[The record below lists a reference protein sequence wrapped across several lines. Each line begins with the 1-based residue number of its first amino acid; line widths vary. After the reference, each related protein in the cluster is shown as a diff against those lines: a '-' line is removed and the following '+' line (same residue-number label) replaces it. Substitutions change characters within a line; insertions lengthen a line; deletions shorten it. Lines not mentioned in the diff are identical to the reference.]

1 MLKYNRLEFLIKG
14 AVFMLNSLV
23 SSDVNSNKEY
33 TALNTHDCQRKIY
46 YFFIQIVNSWQPDQ
60 VIDEFERMFLHL
72 SSASHPKNIE
82 ALNWILIEKNE
93 EIFQE
98 TLKRCIYILINNWN
112 INRNFEA
119 NQQLIQAIE
128 LSIQQNKHYISPSIN
143 CLRKWVNNFIQTQD
157 YQKIRHFALSHTQS
171 WTHRYESYLLTPSLL
186 NPDISQDQRKAA
198 IQLAQEIK
206 EKYKHDLAMYV
217 TRSESPASLSELQKN
232 PTQLGKEVITLIKKT
247 LSTQKL
253 ISYENQAKLFI
264 EQAKNWNYSI
274 FKEALLNYLM
284 LSSERQYP
292 ISYIR
297 DKFCQKLEKLESTYS
312 EQLMNKLMISRA
324 CQQLIQVLT
333 TENDQSPSSCFCLLA
348 SQNNHLTLI
357 LLLLKLIL
365 ISRSCQNYLD
375 QKIANLIHYYQGLEE
390 QKCQKFIQFLEI
402 FNLVFT
408 LFTTNL
414 QFHLVKVNPQDAP
427 NYQDL
432 DGYRLFCQL
441 KGPDLRQANL
451 KTANFNNQDLR
462 GADLRKT
469 DLKGREFIQAD
480 LRLANLSE
488 ANLSQSVLNEAR
500 LLIANLSLADLSGA
514 SLNKANLHRANL
526 QQANLIKACLTSA
539 QLNYT
544 NLSQAN
550 LSQANL
556 MAASCQQAD
565 FRNANLS
572 GANLEYADLAQVDL
586 SGANLSGAYLK
597 GANLIG
603 ANLQQA
609 NLNGADLRETNLS
622 QTNLYQANLSSI
634 NLYRAN
640 LTRAN
645 LKAVN
650 LTQANLNQANL
661 TQVDAIAANLR
672 SASLRR
678 TRLMNA
684 CFVNAELGGC
694 DLTRANL
701 KNADFSGANL
711 KGACIRHTLL
721 NQTNLSDTNLQGA
734 NLFGSN
740 LQKAILNSTQFG
752 DNSGLSDNLKHYL
765 KHALHQEMQ

>member
-1 MLKYNRLEFLIKG
+1 MFNL
-14 AVFMLNSLV
+14 LV

-33 TALNTHDCQRKIY
+33 TALNTHDYQRKIY
-46 YFFIQIVNSWQPDQ
+46 SFFIQIVNSWEADQ
-60 VIDEFERMFLHL
+60 VINEFERMFLHL
-72 SSASHPKNIE
+72 SSANYPNNIE

-93 EIFQE
+93 DVFRE
-98 TLKRCIYILINNWN
+98 TLKRCFYILINNWN
-112 INRNFEA
+112 INRNYEA

-143 CLRKWVNNFIQTQD
+143 CLRKWVNHFVQTPD

-171 WTHRYESYLLTPSLL
+171 WTHRYESYLLTPSAL
-186 NPDISQDQRKAA
+186 NPDVSQEQRKVAL
-198 IQLAQEIK
+198 QLAQEIK
-206 EKYKHDLAMYV
+206 KKYTFDLAMYV
-217 TRSESPASLSELQKN
+217 ARSESPASLSELQNN

-253 ISYENQAKLFI
+253 ISYDHQAKLFI
-264 EQAKNWNYSI
+264 EQAKEWNYSI

-284 LSSERQYP
+284 LSSERQHP

-297 DKFCQKLEKLESTYS
+297 DKFCQKLEKLDSTYA
-312 EQLMNKLMISRA
+312 EQPINKLMISRV

-333 TENDQSPSSCFCLLA
+333 TENDQSPSSCFCLLS
-348 SQNNHLTLI
+348 SQSHHLTSV

-375 QKIANLIHYYQGLEE
+375 QKIANLIHYYQDLEE
-390 QKCQKFIQFLEI
+390 QKCQKFIQFLEV

-408 LFTTNL
+408 LFTTNV
-414 QFHLVKVNPQDAP
+414 QFHLVKVDPQGSPTYP
-427 NYQDL
+427 NL

-441 KGPDLRQANL
+441 KGPDLRQVNL

-480 LRLANLSE
+480 LRLANLSQ

-500 LLIANLSLADLSGA
+500 LLIANLALADLSEA

-526 QQANLIKACLTSA
+526 QQANLTKAHLTSA

-556 MAASCQQAD
+556 MAASCKQAD
-565 FRNANLS
+565 LRNANLS
-572 GANLEYADLAQVDL
+572 GANLEYADLTQVDL
-586 SGANLSGAYLK
+586 SGANLRGACLR
-597 GANLIG
+597 GANLTG

-609 NLNGADLRETNLS
+609 NLNDADLRTTNLS
-622 QTNLYQANLSSI
+622 QTNLYQANLSHS

-640 LTRAN
+640 LTQGN

-661 TQVDAIAANLR
+661 NQVDAIAANFSRALLR
-672 SASLRR
+672 GSC
-678 TRLMNA
+678 LMNA
-684 CFVNAELGGC
+684 CFVNAELSGC

-701 KNADFSGANL
+701 KHADLSGANL
-711 KGACIRHTLL
+711 EGACIRHTLL
-721 NQTNLSDTNLQGA
+721 NHTNLSDTNLQGA

-740 LQKAILNSTQFG
+740 LQQAILNSTQFG
-752 DNSGLSDNLKHYL
+752 GNSGLSDNLKHYL